1 MTVAFERC
9 LQAGLIVSGMHLVE
23 CPRIFQTVALD
34 VRRHEYPAE
43 DLVFPCRTHHL
54 HDAFNIPDDRNL
66 PDAFPPAGGHPD
78 IGIATPFPELV
89 TSQCLE
95 LASCETGA
103 PAEGDEVLVAFFRE
117 ETVTASF
124 LPAAAA
130 GGMAGFP
137 GRMKWVLGSP

>member
-54 HDAFNIPDDRNL
+54 HDAFNIPDDGDF

-89 TSQCLE
+89 TSQCIE

-103 PAEGDEVLVAFFRE
+103 PAECDEVLVAFFRE
-117 ETVTASF
+117 ETVTAF
-124 LPAAAA
+124 FPPAAPEGAWR
-130 GGMAGFP
+130 GFP